1 MMFELVVP
9 TRPDHGADPI
19 AYMQIK
25 MKFDALVKR
34 RDDLLKDAE
43 TKSEASLKNK
53 VQKYKLDLERYE
65 SELEEY
71 LGG

>member
-1 MMFELVVP
+1 VITLQEP
-9 TRPDHGADPI
+9 NHPSHGADPI

-25 MKFDALVKR
+25 MKFDALLKR
-34 RDDLLKDAE
+34 RDDLLKDVE